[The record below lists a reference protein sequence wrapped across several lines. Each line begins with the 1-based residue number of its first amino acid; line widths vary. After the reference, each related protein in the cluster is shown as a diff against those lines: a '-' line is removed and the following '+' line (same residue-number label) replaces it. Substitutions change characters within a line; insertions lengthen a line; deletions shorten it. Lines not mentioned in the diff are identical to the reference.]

1 MIHSKVINII
11 VDPDLLICIHSLK
24 TLRSRV
30 MPNTPYTSITH
41 TSMFQLHEQC
51 ANHQFRENTTNRRPF
66 SLVSNALS
74 LAATSSTNRVS
85 QSVSHCH
92 HCKRISDIC
101 SSQPERRSVTK
112 NTHTHTLL
120 PFAEWT
126 ACYCGYL
133 QPSRR
138 AAASESVRF
147 PRQKRPAR
155 ADVSA
160 VPSPDFFR
168 TPERT
173 RTDDESKDVFFFFFF
188 LGRSHEKKKN
198 SLGNIS
204 FVLFPDGDWP
214 AVVIQ
219 VRRRYRLP
227 PARAE
232 PRRTLS
238 VWATE
243 RNPSSPSP
251 LPQRLTGRCRDIWI
265 NICNCFFRVFFM
277 PHNLAREIIFRTRR
291 RRSNQWGLSLER
303 GLVFARCPFCE
314 PFCADRVAFL
324 VSRPHGLPFF
334 FLSK

>member
-1 MIHSKVINII
+1 MT
-11 VDPDLLICIHSLK
+11 PLK
-24 TLRSRV
+24 
-30 MPNTPYTSITH
+30 
-41 TSMFQLHEQC
+41 QC

-66 SLVSNALS
+66 SLASNALS

-112 NTHTHTLL
+112 HTHTHTHATPICRMNCMLL
-120 PFAEWT
+120 WIFAAE
-126 ACYCGYL
+126 
-133 QPSRR
+133 PSRR
-138 AAASESVRF
+138 RER
-147 PRQKRPAR
+147 
-155 ADVSA
+155 
-160 VPSPDFFR
+160 
-168 TPERT
+168 ERT
-173 RTDDESKDVFFFFFF
+173 FSTTKTASPGRRFRGAIPRFFFARRNGHERTTKAKTFFF
-188 LGRSHEKKKN
+188 SSFFSGDRMKKKN

-243 RNPSSPSP
+243 RNPSSASP

-324 VSRPHGLPFF
+324 VSWPHGLPFF

>member
-1 MIHSKVINII
+1 MT
-11 VDPDLLICIHSLK
+11 PLK
-24 TLRSRV
+24 
-30 MPNTPYTSITH
+30 
-41 TSMFQLHEQC
+41 QC

-112 NTHTHTLL
+112 NTHTHTR
-120 PFAEWT
+120 
-126 ACYCGYL
+126 YSHL
-133 QPSRR
+133 QNELHATVDICSRAVASPR
-138 AAASESVRF
+138 ARAYVFHDKNAQPGATF
-147 PRQKRPAR
+147 PRCHPQI
-155 ADVSA
+155 
-160 VPSPDFFR
+160 FFR

-173 RTDDESKDVFFFFFF
+173 RTDDESKDVFFFLFFS
-188 LGRSHEKKKN
+188 REIAWKKKN

-227 PARAE
+227 PARVE

-243 RNPSSPSP
+243 RNPSSASP

-291 RRSNQWGLSLER
+291 RRSNQ
-303 GLVFARCPFCE
+303 
-314 PFCADRVAFL
+314 
-324 VSRPHGLPFF
+324 
-334 FLSK
+334 

>member
-41 TSMFQLHEQC
+41 TVCSNSMTPLKQC

-112 NTHTHTLL
+112 STHTHRHTLL

-138 AAASESVRF
+138 VAASESVRF

-155 ADVSA
+155 GDVSA

-188 LGRSHEKKKN
+188 LGRSHEKKKKL
-198 SLGNIS
+198 SRQHFICAI
-204 FVLFPDGDWP
+204 P
-214 AVVIQ
+214 
-219 VRRRYRLP
+219 RRRLARGCHPSPPALSP
-227 PARAE
+227 PAR
-232 PRRTLS
+232 PRRAASDVIRVSHGEEPILS
-238 VWATE
+238 FS
-243 RNPSSPSP
+243 SSPTVDGS
-251 LPQRLTGRCRDIWI
+251 
-265 NICNCFFRVFFM
+265 
-277 PHNLAREIIFRTRR
+277 
-291 RRSNQWGLSLER
+291 LS
-303 GLVFARCPFCE
+303 GYMN
-314 PFCADRVAFL
+314 
-324 VSRPHGLPFF
+324 
-334 FLSK
+334 KYM

>member
-1 MIHSKVINII
+1 MT
-11 VDPDLLICIHSLK
+11 PLK
-24 TLRSRV
+24 
-30 MPNTPYTSITH
+30 
-41 TSMFQLHEQC
+41 QC

-138 AAASESVRF
+138 VAASESVRF

-173 RTDDESKDVFFFFFF
+173 RTDDESKDVFFFLLFS
-188 LGRSHEKKKN
+188 REIAWKKKTL
-198 SLGNIS
+198 SATFHLCYSPTMTGPRLS
-204 FVLFPDGDWP
+204 SKSAG
-214 AVVIQ
+214 VIAS
-219 VRRRYRLP
+219 RP
-227 PARAE
+227 PAPSRVGRYPCE
-232 PRRTLS
+232 PRRGTH
-238 VWATE
+238 
-243 RNPSSPSP
+243 
-251 LPQRLTGRCRDIWI
+251 PQLLLFPNGW
-265 NICNCFFRVFFM
+265 RVVVGIY
-277 PHNLAREIIFRTRR
+277 E
-291 RRSNQWGLSLER
+291 
-303 GLVFARCPFCE
+303 
-314 PFCADRVAFL
+314 
-324 VSRPHGLPFF
+324 
-334 FLSK
+334 